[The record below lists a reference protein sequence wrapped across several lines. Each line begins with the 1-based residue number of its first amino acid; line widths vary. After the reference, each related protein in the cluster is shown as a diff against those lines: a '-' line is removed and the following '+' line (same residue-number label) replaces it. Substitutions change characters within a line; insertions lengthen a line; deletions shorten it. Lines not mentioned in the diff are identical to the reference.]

1 MTSRSHW
8 LGALGSALLLGS
20 VLGGCATTL
29 SVPPVAIPSRAKTAI
44 PSGAS
49 ALEAIEI
56 APGNSG
62 SGLDE
67 LTVCTFYF
75 DFTMGANS
83 SGTYAVK
90 TLGGS
95 KVVMNGTWATTGEIP
110 YVRVPDE
117 PNMVSLPEGEYVVSW
132 AQHGAQTGEKRLR
145 VACQAASS
153 TG

>member
-29 SVPPVAIPSRAKTAI
+29 SVPPVAIPSGAKTAI

-67 LTVCTFYF
+67 LTVCTFHF

-90 TLGGS
+90 TLGGQQGRHERD
-95 KVVMNGTWATTGEIP
+95 VGHHWRN
-110 YVRVPDE
+110 
-117 PNMVSLPEGEYVVSW
+117 SLRSGARRAE
-132 AQHGAQTGEKRLR
+132 HGQLAGR
-145 VACQAASS
+145 
-153 TG
+153 